1 VGNDTQGVVQRVPEG
16 AAIGKEHA
24 EADQKSETLATASTH
39 GSAPGIA
46 DVIELDGFRRVPYQ
60 AAPELATSEVE
71 ELDELVVDLR
81 STDSVIQLPGT
92 RRPEPVDIHP
102 TQGLLGISPFG
113 AICKRILDIVGS
125 GIALLVLSPIF
136 LAAAAAVKATSRGSL
151 FYVSTRVGKDG
162 KEFRFFKFRTMR
174 TSAESDKEALR
185 QWNEVSGPV
194 FKIKADPRI
203 TKVGKMLRKLSIDEL
218 PQLFH
223 VLQGQMSLV
232 GPRPPTP
239 DEVAVYNDRELQ
251 RLLVKPGMTC
261 TWQVSGRSDIGF
273 DQWVEMDLEYIE
285 QWSMWL
291 DLRLIAATIPAVL
304 STRGAY

>member
-1 VGNDTQGVVQRVPEG
+1 
-16 AAIGKEHA
+16 
-24 EADQKSETLATASTH
+24 
-39 GSAPGIA
+39 
-46 DVIELDGFRRVPYQ
+46 
-60 AAPELATSEVE
+60 
-71 ELDELVVDLR
+71 
-81 STDSVIQLPGT
+81 
-92 RRPEPVDIHP
+92 
-102 TQGLLGISPFG
+102 
-113 AICKRILDIVGS
+113 
-125 GIALLVLSPIF
+125 
-136 LAAAAAVKATSRGSL
+136 
-151 FYVSTRVGKDG
+151 
-162 KEFRFFKFRTMR
+162 MR

-203 TKVGKMLRKLSIDEL
+203 TKVGKVLRKLSIDEL

-273 DQWVEMDLEYIE
+273 DQWVDMDLEYIE
-285 QWSMWL
+285 QWSFWL
-291 DLRLIAATIPAVL
+291 DLRLIAATVPAVL